1 MEAVSLN
8 LSFLSNLLN
17 NLTWTDLTNFKMIF
31 FSIIIESLPFI
42 LIGVFVSAVLN
53 NFFSEELL
61 KKLLP
66 KNKFLGIFI
75 ASILGI
81 VFPLCECGMVPIAR
95 RLVQKGVPIYIAAT
109 FMFSTPIINP
119 VVVAA
124 TSLAFNTNP
133 KIVWIRLGIA
143 FLVSVTIGIIV
154 SVVFTE
160 TQLKSDSILH
170 DSCCGLSHQS
180 SSGFVTL
187 FFVLNDTCNE
197 FFEMG
202 KFLIAGAVLSAL
214 AQTIIPH
221 SLLASIG
228 QAPFLSI
235 ITMMIFA
242 FFISV
247 CSSADAF
254 IAASLGT
261 NFTTGSLI
269 AFMVF
274 GPMID
279 LKNTF
284 MLYHFFRRPFVLVL
298 ILTTALL
305 CCSFSYILNLLQG
318 GI

>member
-1 MEAVSLN
+1 
-8 LSFLSNLLN
+8 
-17 NLTWTDLTNFKMIF
+17 MIF

-42 LIGVFVSAVLN
+42 LIGVLVSAVLN

-61 KKLLP
+61 QRLLP
-66 KNKFLGIFI
+66 NNKFLGIFI
-75 ASILGI
+75 VSLLGV

-95 RLVQKGVPIYIAAT
+95 RLVQKGVPLYIATT
-109 FMFSTPIINP
+109 FMFSTPILNP

-124 TSLAFNTNP
+124 TSLAFNANP
-133 KIVWIRLGIA
+133 KIVWIRLAIA
-143 FLVSVTIGIIV
+143 FSVSITLGIIV
-154 SVVFTE
+154 SIAFTE
-160 TQLKSDSILH
+160 TQLKNDAILP
-170 DSCCGLSHQS
+170 DGCCYGFTNPNS
-180 SSGFVTL
+180 SNVDRL
-187 FFVLNDTCNE
+187 FCILKDTSNE

-202 KFLIAGAVLSAL
+202 KFLIAGAMLSAL
-214 AQTIIPH
+214 AQTTIPH
-221 SLLASIG
+221 SLLTSIG
-228 QAPFLSI
+228 QAPFHSI

-242 FFISV
+242 FLVSV

-284 MLYHFFRRPFVLVL
+284 MLYHSFRGSFVLFL

-305 CCSFSYILNLLQG
+305 CCIFSYILNLLQG